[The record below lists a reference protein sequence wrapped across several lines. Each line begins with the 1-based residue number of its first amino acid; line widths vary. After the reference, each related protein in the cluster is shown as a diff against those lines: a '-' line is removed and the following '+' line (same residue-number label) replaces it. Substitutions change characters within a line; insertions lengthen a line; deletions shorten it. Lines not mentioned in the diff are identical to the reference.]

1 MDVLSSRVL
10 LRPVDLA
17 ATQRFYREVLQL
29 AVAREFGP
37 AEQPGMVFFLGNG
50 QLEVSGRRAPGT
62 PSTLVLWMQ
71 VRDVRAELEQLS
83 ARGAKVLREAC
94 QEDWGLV
101 EAWIG
106 DPDGTRIVL
115 VQVPADHPLRRDVRG
130 PRK

>member
-17 ATQRFYREVLQL
+17 
-29 AVAREFGP
+29 VAREFGP
-37 AEQPGMVFFLGNG
+37 AEQPGMMFFLGSG

-71 VRDVRAELEQLS
+71 VRDVRAELEHLS

-94 QEDWGLV
+94 QEAWGLV
-101 EAWIG
+101 EAWIE
-106 DPDGTRIVL
+106 DPDGTRIAL